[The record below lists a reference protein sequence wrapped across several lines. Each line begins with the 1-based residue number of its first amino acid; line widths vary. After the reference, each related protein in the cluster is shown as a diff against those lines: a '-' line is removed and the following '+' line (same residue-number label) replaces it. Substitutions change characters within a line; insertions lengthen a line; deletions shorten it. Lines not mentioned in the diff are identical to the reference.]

1 MRNRFTY
8 ICSILPAVFL
18 LNNLPGFFHGYVS
31 LIVAGALALAVW
43 VLVWLRLYSTKSL
56 RPEFAILTIV
66 PQMAVYSLIQGG
78 SDIINCFNTTTY
90 QYIYTFLWI
99 AAAFVG
105 IRSMKA
111 GAWEKPKGKKDSVY
125 VMMSI
130 LTAVYCFFCCA
141 LFYALITN
149 K

>member
-31 LIVAGALALAVW
+31 LIVAGALALVVW
-43 VLVWLRLYSTKSL
+43 VLVWLRLYSTGCL

-66 PQMAVYSLIQGG
+66 PQMAVYSLINAGP
-78 SDIINCFNTTTY
+78 DAINHFNSTIY
-90 QYIYTFLWI
+90 QYIYTLLWI

-111 GAWEKPKGKKDSVY
+111 GAWEKPKGKKDSIY

-141 LFYALITN
+141 SFYASIIN

>member
-18 LNNLPGFFHGYVS
+18 LNNLPGFFHGYWS
-31 LIVAGALALAVW
+31 LIVAGALALLVW
-43 VLVWLRLYSTKSL
+43 VLVWLRLYSTGSL

-66 PQMAVYSLIQGG
+66 PQMAVYSLLNAGTEA
-78 SDIINCFNTTTY
+78 INYFNTTVY
-90 QYIYTFLWI
+90 QYIYTLLWI

-105 IRSMKA
+105 IRSMRA
-111 GAWEKPKGKKDSVY
+111 GTWEKPKGKKDSVY

-130 LTAVYCFFCCA
+130 LTAIYCFFCCA
-141 LFYALITN
+141 SFYALITN

>member
-18 LNNLPGFFHGYVS
+18 LNNLPGFFHGSWS
-31 LIVAGALALAVW
+31 LVVAGALALAVW
-43 VLVWLRLYSTKSL
+43 VLVWLRLYCTKSL

-66 PQMAVYSLIQGG
+66 PQMAVYGLINADQEAV
-78 SDIINCFNTTTY
+78 NTFNTTAY
-90 QYIYTFLWI
+90 QYIYTLLWI

-130 LTAVYCFFCCA
+130 LTAAYCFFCCA
-141 LFYALITN
+141 SFYALVIG

>member
-18 LNNLPGFFHGYVS
+18 LNNLPGFFHSHWS
-31 LIVAGALALAVW
+31 LIVAGALALVVW
-43 VLVWLRLYSTKSL
+43 VLVWLRLYSTGSL

-66 PQMAVYSLIQGG
+66 PQMAVYSLINAG
-78 SDIINCFNTTTY
+78 SDAINYFNTTFY

-99 AAAFVG
+99 AAAFVS

-111 GAWEKPKGKKDSVY
+111 GAWEKTKGKRDSVY

-130 LTAVYCFFCCA
+130 LTAGYCFFCCA
-141 LFYALITN
+141 SFYALITN